1 MRRCAICICRVSSG
15 PVESRHATRLR
26 LEIAALQ
33 LEIGEVGAAAEI
45 GAASAVSNELGS
57 DKLKKRATALQQ
69 RL

>member
-1 MRRCAICICRVSSG
+1 M
-15 PVESRHATRLR
+15 ESRHATRLR